1 MKQCL
6 RLWGGSV
13 CGKGL
18 IMSMHGIHPLHRRK
32 RYPRGYL
39 RQELKKAR
47 VSYLLMA
54 PFLFFFILLTVIP
67 VLASIFFSFTY
78 FNMLEP
84 PTFVGLMNYERMF
97 LDDGTFLIVL
107 KNTLLFAFVTGP
119 ISYLISFFCAWLIN
133 EFGPKLRSVFTL
145 AFYAPVLT
153 GNLFFIW
160 TYLFSGDQYGIV
172 NSTLMNLGIL
182 GEPVQWLSDPKTMLP
197 VLMIVQ
203 LWASLGTGFLAFIA
217 GFQNMDKSLF
227 EAASIDGIKN
237 RWQELWYVTIPS
249 MAPQLMF
256 SAVMQIAASFG
267 VREIIQ
273 MLAGFP
279 TTQYSADTIVTYIL
293 DIGTVRF
300 EMGYASAIAV
310 FLFILMLLTN
320 FIITHVL
327 KRFSVD

>member
-1 MKQCL
+1 MTRIVK
-6 RLWGGSV
+6 
-13 CGKGL
+13 
-18 IMSMHGIHPLHRRK
+18 
-32 RYPRGYL
+32 Y
-39 RQELKKAR
+39 
-47 VSYLLMA
+47 
-54 PFLFFFILLTVIP
+54 LFFFILLTVIP

-227 EAASIDGIKN
+227 EAASIDGIRN
-237 RWQELWYVTIPS
+237 RWQELWYITLPT
-249 MAPQLMF
+249 MKPQLMF
-256 SAVMQIAASFG
+256 GAVMSITSAFSCGDVSTNLF
-267 VREIIQ
+267 
-273 MLAGFP
+273 GFP
-279 TTQYSADTIVTYIL
+279 STDYAAHTVINHMVDYGTTRMD
-293 DIGTVRF
+293 
-300 EMGYASAIAV
+300 MGYACTIATL
-310 FLFILMLLTN
+310 LFAVMIGANQMIQRLLEK
-320 FIITHVL
+320 VG
-327 KRFSVD
+327 R

>member
-1 MKQCL
+1 
-6 RLWGGSV
+6 
-13 CGKGL
+13 
-18 IMSMHGIHPLHRRK
+18 
-32 RYPRGYL
+32 
-39 RQELKKAR
+39 
-47 VSYLLMA
+47 MA

-227 EAASIDGIKN
+227 EAASIDGIRN
-237 RWQELWYVTIPS
+237 RWQELWYDTIPS